1 MIDHLPDSETV
12 VSPITCP
19 RVFNSSILIPGED
32 LPSKTGEEF
41 LVILSEFD
49 SPESS
54 LDIKSTSEG
63 ALAVD
68 SILTKTGSERSL

>member
-1 MIDHLPDSETV
+1 M
-12 VSPITCP
+12 
-19 RVFNSSILIPGED
+19 
-32 LPSKTGEEF
+32 PSKTGEGF
-41 LVILSEFD
+41 LVMLSEFD